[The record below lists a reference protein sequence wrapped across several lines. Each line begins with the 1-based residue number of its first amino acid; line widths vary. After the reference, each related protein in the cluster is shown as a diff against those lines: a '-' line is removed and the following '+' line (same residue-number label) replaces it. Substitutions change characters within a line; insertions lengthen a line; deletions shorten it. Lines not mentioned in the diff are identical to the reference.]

1 MDIYKIRH
9 ALKLAYSAFR
19 RYKYRFGLLVLLG
32 FVAGLFGSIGIGAVI
47 PLFSF
52 ATGQSIAGTDFISQ
66 LLKSIFAIFY
76 IPYNLSFLLLFMVFL
91 FVGKAS
97 VNFLANYLNAK
108 ISAEYEKSEREE
120 LLRGALD
127 ASWPYLLDQKSGYLE
142 SVLMDDVSNSA
153 NILTQLSG
161 LVLIGTSLIMYTII
175 ALNISAPI
183 TLITLGIGGVIFIFL
198 KPLFYKARKLN
209 EKLADES
216 KATSHLIHESIAG
229 AKTIKAASTEK
240 IISEIGERYFENLK
254 NAKVKLSFYQHYIG
268 SLLEPVGFA
277 YIAVIFLFS
286 YKMPTFNI
294 AAFAAIIYL
303 VQKMFAFIQSMQ
315 GKLHS
320 LNVAIPY
327 LNIVLDYREAIKK
340 NKELN
345 GGIKSFEFNDELVFK
360 NVNFE
365 YKEKG
370 FAIKDINF
378 AVKRGET
385 VGIIG
390 PSGAGKTTII
400 DLILRLFQPNK
411 GEILTDNRNIYEIDK
426 KVWHDNIGYV
436 SQDIFLLNDT
446 IENNIRFYNNSLN
459 FEDIVGASKSAN
471 IYDFIETLPDK
482 FKTAVGERGLKLSGG
497 QRQRIALAR
506 ALARKSP
513 ILILDEA
520 TSALDNESEHKIQE
534 AIKHLRGKL
543 TIFIIA
549 HRLSTVMHSDKI
561 LVLKDGILV
570 EEGSP
575 QELLNNKQSYFYKN
589 YYLDKDEHQSRNH
602 NEQPINPKIQL
613 IK

>member
-1 MDIYKIRH
+1 MDIHKIRH

-19 RYKYRFGLLVLLG
+19 HYKYRFCFLVVLG
-32 FVAGLFGSIGIGAVI
+32 FIAGLFGSIGIGAVI

-66 LLKSIFAIFY
+66 LLEKIFTIFY
-76 IPYNLSFLLLFMVFL
+76 IPYNLAFLLLFMVFL
-91 FVGKAS
+91 FIGKAS

-108 ISAEYEKSEREE
+108 ISAEYEKSERGE
-120 LLRGALD
+120 LLGEALD

-142 SVLMDDVSNSA
+142 SVLMDDIANSA

-161 LVLIGTSLIMYTII
+161 LVLIGTSLITYVVI
-175 ALNISAPI
+175 ALSISVPI
-183 TLITLGIGGVIFIFL
+183 TLVTLGIGGVIFIFL
-198 KPLFYKARKLN
+198 KPLFYKARRLN
-209 EKLADES
+209 EKLADEG
-216 KATSHLIHESIAG
+216 KATSHLIHESLAG

-240 IISEIGERYFENLK
+240 IISKVGEQYFENLK
-254 NAKVKLSFYQHYIG
+254 NARIKLSFYQHYIG
-268 SLLEPVGFA
+268 SLLEPIGFA
-277 YIAVIFLFS
+277 YIAIIFLYS
-286 YKMPTFNI
+286 YKSLTFNI
-294 AAFAAIIYL
+294 AAFAAIVYL

-327 LNIVLDYREAIKK
+327 LKIVLDCKETIKK
-340 NKELN
+340 NRESS
-345 GGIKSFEFNDELVFK
+345 GGIKSFEFNDKLIFK

-370 FAIKDINF
+370 FAIKDISF
-378 AVKRGET
+378 AVKKGET
-385 VGIIG
+385 VGIVG
-390 PSGAGKTTII
+390 PSGAGKTTIV
-400 DLILRLFQPNK
+400 DLILRLFRPQK
-411 GEILTDNRNIYEIDK
+411 GEILTDNINIYEIDK

-459 FEDIVGASKSAN
+459 FEDIVEASKSAN

-482 FKTAVGERGLKLSGG
+482 FKAAVGERGLKLSGG

-534 AIKHLRGKL
+534 AIKRLRGKL

-561 LVLKDGILV
+561 LVLKDGIIA
-570 EEGSP
+570 EEGNP
-575 QELLNNKQSYFYKN
+575 RELLNNEQSYFYKN
-589 YYLDKDEHQSRNH
+589 YYIDQDKH
-602 NEQPINPKIQL
+602 KTQL
-613 IK
+613 TK

>member
-9 ALKLAYSAFR
+9 TLKLAYSAFR
-19 RYKYRFGLLVLLG
+19 RYKYRFGFLVVLG

-66 LLKSIFAIFY
+66 LLEKIFAVFY
-76 IPYNLSFLLLFMVFL
+76 VPYNLAFLLLFMVFL
-91 FVGKAS
+91 FTGKAL

-108 ISAEYEKSEREE
+108 LSAEYEKTAREE
-120 LLRGALD
+120 LFSGALN

-142 SVLMDDVSNSA
+142 SVLMDDISNSA
-153 NILTQLSG
+153 TILIQLSG
-161 LVLIGTSLIMYTII
+161 LVLIGTSLITYVIV

-183 TLITLGIGGVIFIFL
+183 TLITLGIGGVIFLFL

-216 KATSHLIHESIAG
+216 KATSHLVHESMAG

-240 IISEIGERYFENLK
+240 IISEVGEQYFENLK
-254 NAKVKLSFYQHYIG
+254 NAKIKLSFYQHYIG
-268 SLLEPVGFA
+268 SLLEPIGFA
-277 YIAVIFLFS
+277 YIAVIFLYS
-286 YKMPTFNI
+286 YKSLTFNI
-294 AAFAAIIYL
+294 AAFAAIVYL

-320 LNVAIPY
+320 LNVAVPY
-327 LNIVLDYREAIKK
+327 LKIILDYREAIKK
-340 NKELN
+340 NGELN
-345 GGIKSFEFNDELVFK
+345 GGIKSFAFNDKIVFK

-365 YKEKG
+365 YKKG
-370 FAIKDINF
+370 RFAIKDMNF

-400 DLILRLFQPNK
+400 DLILRLFRPQK
-411 GEILTDNRNIYEIDK
+411 GEILTDNINIYEIDK

-459 FEDIVGASKSAN
+459 FEDIVEASRSAN
-471 IYDFIETLPDK
+471 IYDFVETLPDK
-482 FKTAVGERGLKLSGG
+482 FQTTVGERGLKLSGG

-506 ALARKSP
+506 ALVRKPP

-520 TSALDNESEHKIQE
+520 TSALDNESERKIQE

-561 LVLKDGILV
+561 LVLKDGIIA

-575 QELLNNKQSYFYKN
+575 QELLNNEQSYFYKN
-589 YYLDKDEHQSRNH
+589 YYADQDEHQTK
-602 NEQPINPKIQL
+602 NPQ
-613 IK
+613 